1 MLDPDGLRLLA
12 GASALVCLVLAWR
25 AGSVSAGSEE
35 RDEEPA
41 GRLGFSD
48 RSAGVCAL
56 WGVVTGVF
64 VWSAV
69 QALGLWSIA
78 ACAAMCLAAPVLF
91 AVGRTKPAQPS
102 APEAALGRVLCIP
115 AKLVFRVFG
124 LSAEAAV
131 TEEDLLSMVDDAE
144 EDVIDEERKEMI
156 ANIVEL
162 DDVTAG
168 DIMTHRTELVS
179 VEDTATTGEAVHLA
193 AQAGVSRLPV
203 YRRSIDDVAGILHV
217 KDLLAVWDEADRSDR
232 SVTKYMRAPMFVTES
247 CPAQELLVEF
257 RRRHTQVAIVV
268 DEYGGT
274 SGLVTMEDVLEEIV
288 GSIQDEFDNEEEEIV
303 PFEGGVFAVG
313 SADLED
319 VFDALDTEMPEYEDD
334 DGDGEPDFDTVG
346 GLVADRL
353 GHVPV
358 PGENV
363 EIEYGGLLFKVLAAS
378 ERRVRRVKVTR
389 APQPPKE
396 EDA

>member
-1 MLDPDGLRLLA
+1 MEGGQRERRQP
-12 GASALVCLVLAWR
+12 SQ
-25 AGSVSAGSEE
+25 

-179 VEDTATTGEAVHLA
+179 VEDTATTA
-193 AQAGVSRLPV
+193 RPC
-203 YRRSIDDVAGILHV
+203 I
-217 KDLLAVWDEADRSDR
+217 W
-232 SVTKYMRAPMFVTES
+232 P
-247 CPAQELLVEF
+247 
-257 RRRHTQVAIVV
+257 RRRACRACRCTA
-268 DEYGGT
+268 
-274 SGLVTMEDVLEEIV
+274 
-288 GSIQDEFDNEEEEIV
+288 
-303 PFEGGVFAVG
+303 
-313 SADLED
+313 
-319 VFDALDTEMPEYEDD
+319 
-334 DGDGEPDFDTVG
+334 
-346 GLVADRL
+346 
-353 GHVPV
+353 
-358 PGENV
+358 
-363 EIEYGGLLFKVLAAS
+363 AAS
-378 ERRVRRVKVTR
+378 TTWR
-389 APQPPKE
+389 ASCT
-396 EDA
+396 